1 MQVNQL
7 FKAFPLPAMLAAAV
21 LLTGCAA
28 QTTYVDPRND
38 RGPATM
44 TLDYRD
50 FEMAAGESVESLLR
64 SGAVDNPDGG
74 RYVMVVSRVVNDTM
88 QRIDTDQLTRKIR
101 VELLNSGRVVTTTAV
116 GLDGPED
123 EMNMRVRELR
133 DSEEFDQ
140 RGVQGRG
147 TLQAPDL
154 SLSGK
159 IIQRNHTIDR
169 RRQQVDYYFQL
180 VMTDLS
186 SGLAIWETEVPIIKR
201 GSGRSVAW

>member
-1 MQVNQL
+1 MMVQRTL
-7 FKAFPLPAMLAAAV
+7 FSGAMAGVAALLLAA
-21 LLTGCAA
+21 CATP
-28 QTTYVDPRND
+28 TTYVDTRDD

-50 FEMAAGESVESLLR
+50 FEMAAGEAVDSLLL
-64 SGAVDNPDGG
+64 SGAVDNPHGG
-74 RYVMVVSRVVNDTM
+74 RYILVVSRVTNDTM

-116 GLDGPED
+116 GIDGPED
-123 EMNMRVRELR
+123 EMSMRVRELR

-140 RGVQGRG
+140 SGVQVQG

-159 IIQRNHTIDR
+159 IMQRNHKIDQR
-169 RRQQVDYYFQL
+169 TQQIDYYFQL
-180 VMTDLS
+180 ALTDLET
-186 SGLAIWETEVPIIKR
+186 GLAIWESEVPIIKR
-201 GSGRSVAW
+201 GSNRSVGW

>member
-1 MQVNQL
+1 MRNSNKTIKHAVVVIGL
-7 FKAFPLPAMLAAAV
+7 MMLV
-21 LLTGCAA
+21 GCATP
-28 QTTYVDPRND
+28 TTYVDPRDD
-38 RGPATM
+38 RGPVTM

-50 FEMAAGESVESLLR
+50 FETAAGEAVDSLLR
-64 SGAVDNPDGG
+64 SGAADNPNGG
-74 RYVMVVSRVVNDTM
+74 RYVMVISRVTNDTT

-133 DSEEFDQ
+133 ESAEFDQ
-140 RGVQGRG
+140 SGVQREG

-159 IIQRNHTIDR
+159 IMQRNHSIDR
-169 RRQQVDYYFQL
+169 RTQQIDYYFQL
-180 VMTDLS
+180 ALTDLGT
-186 SGLAIWETEVPIIKR
+186 GLAIWENEVPIIKR
-201 GSGRSVAW
+201 GSNRSVGW